1 MKTVNIKGAQY
12 VPVSERIKEFRSKF
26 KDYSLIT
33 EMVRYDEQKV
43 VFKAS
48 VINPE
53 GRTIAT
59 GFAMEKEGSTF
70 INKTSHVE
78 NAETSAW
85 GRALACLGILDE
97 SVASYEE
104 VMNAQANQVA
114 DGTFTPSTKLIKKAI
129 PKDVLTKVSLKLEG
143 CESVADLTEAWKECK
158 SEIDTY
164 PEIKTIFT
172 TKKMLLQ

>member
-1 MKTVNIKGAQY
+1 MKTVNIKGTEY

-26 KDYSLIT
+26 KDHSLIT

-104 VMNAQANQVA
+104 VMNAQANQ
-114 DGTFTPSTKLIKKAI
+114 GGGGKFTPPAKLIKKAI

-143 CESVADLTEAWKECK
+143 CESVSDLTEAWKECK

>member
-1 MKTVNIKGAQY
+1 MKTVNIKGTEY

-26 KDYSLIT
+26 KDHSLIT

-104 VMNAQANQVA
+104 VMNAQANQ
-114 DGTFTPSTKLIKKAI
+114 GGGGKFTPPAKLIKKAI

>member
-1 MKTVNIKGAQY
+1 MKTVNIKGAEY

-104 VMNAQANQVA
+104 VMNAQANQGGG
-114 DGTFTPSTKLIKKAI
+114 GTFTPSTKLIKKAI